1 MDGIYCSN
9 HGGRQANGG
18 VPAIDCLP
26 DVVAATAGDVPV
38 LFDSGIRS
46 GTDVVK
52 ALALGATAV
61 GIGRPYAYGA
71 ALGGTDGIVH
81 VLRSLLAEAD
91 LLMAVDGY
99 PSLDDLTPRRCA
111 ACDSERHVAPIDHRQ
126 PPAREAADVAHRA
139 RRTARQHPAGH
150 HCADPRRSSGDLP
163 IGFARIGDELVI
175 HGSTGSPWLRQLAD
189 GAAAA
194 VSVTTL
200 DGVMVARCGFESSFR
215 FRSAVLF
222 GTFERIGDED
232 KVGYLDQLVD
242 TFIPGRVAELRASSR
257 KGTGRDH
264 GAAHADR
271 GRQLVAEG
279 RRRLARGLRRDI
291 AAGVWAGVVPLTT
304 VYGDPERSPDCDAA
318 IPVPPSVR
326 AMRGPLVNR
335 RPG

>member
-1 MDGIYCSN
+1 MSHPSTTVSRLPEKQRTSRTELDELLDSTPLATIALIRDG
-9 HGGRQANGG
+9 H
-18 VPAIDCLP
+18 
-26 DVVAATAGDVPV
+26 PV
-38 LFDSGIRS
+38 IF
-46 GTDVVK
+46 
-52 ALALGATAV
+52 
-61 GIGRPYAYGA
+61 
-71 ALGGTDGIVH
+71 
-81 VLRSLLAEAD
+81 
-91 LLMAVDGY
+91 
-99 PSLDDLTPRRCA
+99 
-111 ACDSERHVAPIDHRQ
+111 
-126 PPAREAADVAHRA
+126 
-139 RRTARQHPAGH
+139 
-150 HCADPRRSSGDLP
+150 P

-257 KGTGRDH
+257 KEL
-264 GAAHADR
+264 AATMALRMPIADDNWSLKV
-271 GRQLVAEG
+271 GGGWPEDSDE
-279 RRRLARGLRRDI
+279 DI

-326 AMRGPLVNR
+326 AMRGSLVNR